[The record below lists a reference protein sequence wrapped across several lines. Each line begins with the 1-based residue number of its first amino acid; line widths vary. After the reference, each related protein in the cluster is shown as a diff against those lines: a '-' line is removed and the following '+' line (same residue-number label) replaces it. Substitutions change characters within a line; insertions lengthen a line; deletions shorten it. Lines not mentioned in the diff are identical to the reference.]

1 VRFLEQMEEMKGGKQ
16 GKDLITEAIIELSED
31 FPAFTAVLIDERDE
45 WLAQQL
51 YSCW

>member
-1 VRFLEQMEEMKGGKQ
+1 MKGGKQ